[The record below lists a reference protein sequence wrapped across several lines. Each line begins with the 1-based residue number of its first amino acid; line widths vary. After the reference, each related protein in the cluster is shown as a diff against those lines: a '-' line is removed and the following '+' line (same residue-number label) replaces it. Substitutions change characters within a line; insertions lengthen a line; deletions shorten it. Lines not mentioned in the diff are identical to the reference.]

1 MLSFDI
7 IPRIAAI
14 PTTANSIV
22 PRVISMLPLAI
33 AGTTLISAKAAVI
46 VPNKRDNDAAEA
58 KAF

>member
-7 IPRIAAI
+7 TPRITEM

-22 PRVISMLPLAI
+22 PSVVIILPLAI
-33 AGTTLISAKAAVI
+33 AGTKLITAKAAVI
-46 VPNKRDNDAAEA
+46 VPNNIDIDPADA